1 MRPVS
6 LALDQLQS
14 EEKAF
19 MGILLPTLAMA
30 IKKLRDV
37 LANNEVAV
45 CVPLVTVLIDSI
57 KKRFHEVPHCTEY
70 ELAAAI
76 HPYFRLSWLSW
87 LYNNDEVAAVEK
99 ESQLEM
105 RLINVVERQ
114 SRSHESSGE
123 EVLVEDPNNDF
134 FGSLF
139 ESQKRRKTSVAK
151 MVESYLRDPP
161 NKDILAA
168 LYVCKNLKNVFIKLN
183 TPLPSSAA
191 VERLFSLGKDVLRPK
206 RASLSD
212 EHFEMMVFLKG
223 NLNK

>member
-1 MRPVS
+1 MEWS
-6 LALDQLQS
+6 LNKNL
-14 EEKAF
+14 
-19 MGILLPTLAMA
+19 I
-30 IKKLRDV
+30 
-37 LANNEVAV
+37 
-45 CVPLVTVLIDSI
+45 TVLIDSI
-57 KKRFHEVPHCTEY
+57 KKRFHEFLHCTEY

-87 LYNNDEVAAVEK
+87 LYNNDEVAVVEK

-105 RLINVVERQ
+105 ILINVVERQ

-123 EVLVEDPNNDF
+123 EVLVKDPNDDF
-134 FGSLF
+134 CGSLF

-168 LYVCKNLKNVFIKLN
+168 LSVCKNLKNVFIKLN

>member
-1 MRPVS
+1 MEWS
-6 LALDQLQS
+6 LNKNS
-14 EEKAF
+14 VKIIE
-19 MGILLPTLAMA
+19 
-30 IKKLRDV
+30 
-37 LANNEVAV
+37 
-45 CVPLVTVLIDSI
+45 
-57 KKRFHEVPHCTEY
+57 
-70 ELAAAI
+70 
-76 HPYFRLSWLSW
+76 
-87 LYNNDEVAAVEK
+87 NNDEVAVVEK

-123 EVLVEDPNNDF
+123 EVLVEDPNDDF

-139 ESQKRRKTSVAK
+139 ESFAKTSVAK
-151 MVESYLRDPP
+151 MVESYLRNPP

-168 LYVCKNLKNVFIKLN
+168 LSVCKNLKNVLIKLS

>member
-45 CVPLVTVLIDSI
+45 CVPLITVLIDSM
-57 KKRFHEVPHCTEY
+57 KKRFHEVLHCTEY

-87 LYNNDEVAAVEK
+87 LYNNDEVAVVEK

-105 RLINVVERQ
+105 RLNNVVERQ
-114 SRSHESSGE
+114 SRS
-123 EVLVEDPNNDF
+123 
-134 FGSLF
+134 
-139 ESQKRRKTSVAK
+139 QRAAAKRCWWKTR
-151 MVESYLRDPP
+151 MM
-161 NKDILAA
+161 IF
-168 LYVCKNLKNVFIKLN
+168 LKN
-183 TPLPSSAA
+183 A
-191 VERLFSLGKDVLRPK
+191 ERPVLRRWWSHIWEILQTK
-206 RASLSD
+206 T
-212 EHFEMMVFLKG
+212 F
-223 NLNK
+223 

>member
-76 HPYFRLSWLSW
+76 HSYFRLSWLSW

-114 SRSHESSGE
+114 SRSHERSGE
-123 EVLVEDPNNDF
+123 EVLVKDPNDDF

-168 LYVCKNLKNVFIKLN
+168 LSVCKNLKNVFIKLN

>member
-1 MRPVS
+1 MEWS
-6 LALDQLQS
+6 LNKNL
-14 EEKAF
+14 
-19 MGILLPTLAMA
+19 I
-30 IKKLRDV
+30 
-37 LANNEVAV
+37 
-45 CVPLVTVLIDSI
+45 TVLIDSI
-57 KKRFHEVPHCTEY
+57 KKRFHEFLHCTEY

-87 LYNNDEVAAVEK
+87 LYNNDEVAVVEK

-105 RLINVVERQ
+105 ILINVVERQ

-123 EVLVEDPNNDF
+123 EVLVEDPNDDF
-134 FGSLF
+134 CGSLF

-168 LYVCKNLKNVFIKLN
+168 LSVCKNLKNVFIKLN

>member
-1 MRPVS
+1 
-6 LALDQLQS
+6 
-14 EEKAF
+14 

-57 KKRFHEVPHCTEY
+57 KKRFHEVLHCTEY

-87 LYNNDEVAAVEK
+87 LYNNDEVAVVEK

-123 EVLVEDPNNDF
+123 EVLVEDPNDDF
-134 FGSLF
+134 LALF
-139 ESQKRRKTSVAK
+139 LRAK
-151 MVESYLRDPP
+151 
-161 NKDILAA
+161 NA
-168 LYVCKNLKNVFIKLN
+168 
-183 TPLPSSAA
+183 
-191 VERLFSLGKDVLRPK
+191 ERPVLR
-206 RASLSD
+206 RWWSR
-212 EHFEMMVFLKG
+212 V
-223 NLNK
+223 

>member
-1 MRPVS
+1 MN
-6 LALDQLQS
+6 
-14 EEKAF
+14 
-19 MGILLPTLAMA
+19 
-30 IKKLRDV
+30 LRQQ
-37 LANNEVAV
+37 
-45 CVPLVTVLIDSI
+45 
-57 KKRFHEVPHCTEY
+57 F
-70 ELAAAI
+70 I
-76 HPYFRLSWLSW
+76 HYFRLSWLSW

-123 EVLVEDPNNDF
+123 EVLEEDPNDDF

-151 MVESYLRDPP
+151 MVKSFLRDPP

-168 LYVCKNLKNVFIKLN
+168 LSVCKNLKNVFIKLN

-206 RASLSD
+206 KTSLSD
-212 EHFEMMVFLKG
+212 EHFKMMVFLKG

>member
-1 MRPVS
+1 MRPVC

-14 EEKAF
+14 AEKAF

-57 KKRFHEVPHCTEY
+57 QKRFHEVLHCTEY

-76 HPYFRLSWLSW
+76 HPHFRLSWLGW
-87 LYNNDEVAAVEK
+87 LDNNDEVAVIEK
-99 ESQLEM
+99 ESQLER
-105 RLINVVERQ
+105 RLIDVVERQ
-114 SRSHESSGE
+114 SRNHESSGE
-123 EVLVEDPNNDF
+123 EVLVEDPNDGF

-139 ESQKRRKTSVAK
+139 ESQKRRKTSIAK

-168 LYVCKNLKNVFIKLN
+168 LSVCKNLKNVFIKLN